1 MFIKLKVS
9 TFIRLT
15 KPYPCKT
22 LSMLTPYSYH
32 QLISE
37 SQTAFQFIEQ
47 NSNYGFVL
55 YQPDTKHYWL
65 SSTLQFAIKKACNNC
80 IHLNTITK
88 LFIAQLLK
96 RSEVSLTIGFA
107 HEEGGRKSQWQ
118 FEVQQQNFITSVF
131 QEGIHVA
138 VVTDVRCTT
147 HQRSDE
153 KIDHPC
159 FDLETLQAATALGLW
174 CWDIPSDRLMMNE
187 HCAAMLGYSV
197 DEIQQLTQ
205 QAFKAWIHPN
215 DYELATKAITN
226 HAQGKTSHYEID
238 LRLKHKTGKWIWVLD
253 RGKVVEYNEHGL
265 AVKMIGYHIDIT
277 ERKQTEQMFE
287 GIFKQSAAAIC
298 MLDDNMRYIAA
309 SGKWINDYHLGSTSI
324 VGKSHYEVFPE
335 ISDEWKAI
343 HQRCL
348 KGEVI
353 SSDEDKF
360 IRADGSIQW
369 IMWEVRPWYKADDN
383 IGGLI
388 ISSSDITHIKERDGD
403 KLRIERILNETNEVA
418 RIGTWEVDLR
428 SNRVIWSKITKEIH
442 EAITDYTPDLET
454 AINFYKEGSSRNLI
468 TTKVN
473 DAILYGIPY
482 DIEVELIT
490 MQGNYVWC
498 RSIGKAEFANGV
510 CTRLY
515 GVFQDISERKKNEER
530 LQSLLN
536 IANKQNESL
545 RSFAHIVSHNLRSH
559 ASNISML
566 IDAIGRDFPEIT
578 QNTFVQLLSKA
589 SNNLLD
595 TITNLQ
601 EIVRGT
607 ATQKESLV
615 AIQLQQPLETA
626 LAGIRGLITQHQVT
640 LNIDIPANT
649 WVMGILPYLDSI
661 FLNLITNAI
670 KYRSPQRKAIIALVV
685 TPLEHEYQIRVTDNG
700 LGIDLA
706 KHEKRIFGL
715 HETFHGNADAKG
727 IGLFITKHQIESMG
741 GRIEVESTVDAGS
754 SFTFYLKKATTA

>member
-1 MFIKLKVS
+1 
-9 TFIRLT
+9 
-15 KPYPCKT
+15 
-22 LSMLTPYSYH
+22 MLTSYSYH
-32 QLISE
+32 QLIAE

-80 IHLNTITK
+80 IHLNTIIK
-88 LFIAQLLK
+88 PFIAQLLK
-96 RSEVSLTIGFA
+96 RSEVLLTIGFA
-107 HEEGGRKSQWQ
+107 HEEGHRKCQWQ

-147 HQRSDE
+147 HQFNDE
-153 KIDHPC
+153 KVDHPC
-159 FDLETLQAATALGLW
+159 FDLETLQNATTIGLW
-174 CWDIPSDRLMMNE
+174 CWDITTDEFMMNE
-187 HCAAMLGYSV
+187 HCAAMLGLSLEEV
-197 DEIQQLTQ
+197 KRTSLATL
-205 QAFKAWIHPN
+205 KTWVHPN
-215 DYELATKAITN
+215 DYDFAYKAITN
-226 HAQGKTSHYEID
+226 HIQGKSPYYEID
-238 LRLKHKTGKWIWVLD
+238 IRFKHKTGKWIWVLD
-253 RGKVVEYNEHGL
+253 KGKVIEYEENGL

-287 GIFKQSAAAIC
+287 GIFKQSAASIC

-309 SGKWINDYHLGSTSI
+309 SGKWMNDYHLGNNAI
-324 VGKSHYEVFPE
+324 VGKSHYEIFPE
-335 ISDEWKAI
+335 ISSEWKAI

-348 KGEVI
+348 KGEII
-353 SSDEDKF
+353 SSNEDKF
-360 IRADGSIQW
+360 VRADGSIQW
-369 IMWEVRPWYKADDN
+369 IMWDVRPWYRADDS

-388 ISSSDITHIKERDGD
+388 ISSSDITHIKERDAE
-403 KLRIERILNETNEVA
+403 KLKNESILNETNEVA
-418 RIGTWEVDLR
+418 RIGTWEVDLKH
-428 SNRVIWSKITKEIH
+428 NRVIWSSITKEIH
-442 EAITDYTPDLET
+442 EVPHDYIPDLNT
-454 AINFYKEGSSRNLI
+454 AINFYKEGESRNL
-468 TTKVN
+468 TTAKVN
-473 DAILYGIPY
+473 DAILHGIPY
-482 DIEVELIT
+482 EIEVELVT
-490 MQGNYVWC
+490 MQGNQVWC
-498 RSIGKAEFANGV
+498 RAIGKAEFSNGV

-515 GVFQDISERKKNEER
+515 GVFQDISERKKSEER
-530 LQSLLN
+530 QQLLLN

-566 IDAIGRDFPEIT
+566 IDAISKDFPEIT

-589 SNNLLD
+589 SNNLFD
-595 TITNLQ
+595 TIANLQ

-626 LAGIRGLITQHQVT
+626 LTGIRGLITQHQVT
-640 LNIDIPANT
+640 INTSIPPNT

-670 KYRSPQRKAIIALVV
+670 KYRSPKRKVTIDVLV
-685 TPLEHEYQIRVTDNG
+685 TLLEQEYQIRVTDNG

-715 HETFHGNADAKG
+715 HETFHGNTDAKG

-741 GRIEVESTVDAGS
+741 GRIEVESTVDVGS
-754 SFTFYLKKATTA
+754 TFTFYLKKAAT